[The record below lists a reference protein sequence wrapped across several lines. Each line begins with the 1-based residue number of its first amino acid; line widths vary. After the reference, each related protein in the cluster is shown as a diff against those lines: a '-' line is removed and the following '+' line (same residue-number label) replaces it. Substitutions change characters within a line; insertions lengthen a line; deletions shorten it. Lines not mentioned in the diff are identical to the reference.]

1 MKTDE
6 DDCYLK
12 WEAKLDFR
20 ALRIA
25 EHEAALLHLKNLLL
39 ELF

>member
-1 MKTDE
+1 MKTDG

-25 EHEAALLHLKNLLL
+25 ENKAALLHLQNLLL
-39 ELF
+39 EPF